1 MASAGLALK
10 AAAVAAMLAML
21 VLPSSGRCPSLG
33 PAPPP
38 PSPPAQAPPPP
49 EPITPAPA
57 PAPAPRVSCGD
68 CYSVGSQACYSLCIA
83 PLSQTCGCLLVQ
95 GRCDK
100 CKTAETDM
108 CTANC
113 TDGGCDC
120 GAVADKACGDTCSYN
135 DCSWCVRGHQQ
146 GCLTS
151 CRSECMSKCNGP

>member
-1 MASAGLALK
+1 MASAGLALR
-10 AAAVAAMLAML
+10 AAAVAAMVAML

-49 EPITPAPA
+49 EPIPPVPA

-83 PLSQTCGCLLVQ
+83 PLSEICGCLSVQ

-100 CKTAETDM
+100 CKTDM

-120 GAVADKACGDTCSYN
+120 SGAAADKACADTCSYN

-146 GCLTS
+146 GCLTT